1 MDLITDH
8 LDIWTTAQAQKAT
21 GRGKSVNNQRIY
33 GIQKLSEL
41 ILELALHGKLVSQ
54 NPNDEPA
61 TALLERIA
69 KEKVRLT
76 KEGKIWTQKC
86 LPEIIVNEKPFDLV
100 DGWEWAKLGNVGQT
114 RTGGTPRKADR
125 DHFGQ
130 YISFIKPGDIY
141 PDRIN
146 YKNQG
151 LSKKGENSLR
161 RTAPEGSILMVCIG
175 TIGKCNLIEKPCC
188 FNQQINAITPYI
200 NISRF
205 LLLVMNSRYFKS
217 EAWARSSS
225 TTIAILNKGKWSNI
239 PVPIPPLAE
248 QHRIVAK
255 VDQLMTLCDQLEQQ
269 QTDSNATHQTM
280 VETLLTALTRPTTGD
295 DGVESNAIELFFQH
309 FDTLFTTEQSIDQL
323 KQTILQLA
331 VMGRLV
337 PQDPSDVPASVLL
350 KRIAKEKARL
360 IKVGKIKKQ
369 KPLPQIS
376 NDEAPFE
383 LPTAWEWENLS
394 NIVAVVTDGDHQP
407 PPKSDSGVPF
417 LVIGNLN
424 SGEVVFDG
432 CRFVPDTYYEN
443 LDWAK
448 RPTKGD
454 ILYTV
459 TGSYGIP
466 ILVRGTDHFCV
477 QRHVAI
483 FKATSFTPSRY
494 LSLVLV
500 SKYAFRY
507 ATEAATGIAQKTVPL
522 AGLRKMPIP
531 VPPLAEQN
539 RIVTKV
545 DELMACCDALKA
557 RLSNARTTQLQL
569 ADTIVEQ
576 AVV

>member
-21 GRGKSVNNQRIY
+21 GRGKSTNNQSIY
-33 GIQKLSEL
+33 GIKKLREL
-41 ILELALHGKLVSQ
+41 ILELAVRGKLVLQ
-54 NPNDEPA
+54 NPDDEPA
-61 TALLERIA
+61 STLLQRIIEE
-69 KEKVRLT
+69 KEQLIRAGRIKR
-76 KEGKIWTQKC
+76 QK
-86 LPEIIVNEKPFDLV
+86 F
-100 DGWEWAKLGNVGQT
+100 
-114 RTGGTPRKADR
+114 
-125 DHFGQ
+125 
-130 YISFIKPGDIY
+130 
-141 PDRIN
+141 
-146 YKNQG
+146 
-151 LSKKGENSLR
+151 LS
-161 RTAPEGSILMVCIG
+161 T
-175 TIGKCNLIEKPCC
+175 
-188 FNQQINAITPYI
+188 
-200 NISRF
+200 ISRDKEPF
-205 LLLVMNSRYFKS
+205 
-217 EAWARSSS
+217 
-225 TTIAILNKGKWSNI
+225 
-239 PVPIPPLAE
+239 
-248 QHRIVAK
+248 
-255 VDQLMTLCDQLEQQ
+255 
-269 QTDSNATHQTM
+269 
-280 VETLLTALTRPTTGD
+280 
-295 DGVESNAIELFFQH
+295 
-309 FDTLFTTEQSIDQL
+309 
-323 KQTILQLA
+323 
-331 VMGRLV
+331 
-337 PQDPSDVPASVLL
+337 VL
-350 KRIAKEKARL
+350 
-360 IKVGKIKKQ
+360 
-369 KPLPQIS
+369 PM
-376 NDEAPFE
+376 
-383 LPTAWEWENLS
+383 AWEWENLS
-394 NIVAVVTDGDHQP
+394 EIVAVVTDGDHQS